1 MDAMENE
8 VISQAEADERI
19 LTFDVP
25 DETLERTTSAEQKAF
40 PAISE
45 RHAFLNSNEREGRG
59 TVPQTN
65 VLFTANQGRT
75 WHSSGESAKPVILDL
90 LVRPRQS
97 RHILRNAVARFR
109 CILYNRRVS
118 GLGVI
123 FCRCQHKQD
132 KKLLS
137 AHDIWDTRFCL
148 ASLPPI
154 A

>member
-1 MDAMENE
+1 
-8 VISQAEADERI
+8 
-19 LTFDVP
+19 
-25 DETLERTTSAEQKAF
+25 
-40 PAISE
+40 
-45 RHAFLNSNEREGRG
+45 
-59 TVPQTN
+59 VPQTN

-118 GLGVI
+118 RLGVI

-148 ASLPPI
+148 ASLPPYSFGI
-154 A
+154 APSHTHEVCVEEFLTKSAHAIPALHEFCERHPTKSSIIGPSMT